1 MLSIVFHF
9 ANGLWTAAI
18 TWGLTVSA
26 TAQTRWGYACFGL
39 GVGLAAAAV
48 TAIYGFA
55 TLNPAE
61 AEKVEIEM
69 RETPVTE
76 AELAMEADSTP

>member
-39 GVGLAAAAV
+39 GMGLAAAAV
-48 TAIYGFA
+48 TAIYGFS
-55 TLNPAE
+55 TLDPVE
-61 AEKVEIEM
+61 AEKVERKM
-69 RETPVTE
+69 LTTPVTE
-76 AELAMEADSTP
+76 TDLAMTRKDGA